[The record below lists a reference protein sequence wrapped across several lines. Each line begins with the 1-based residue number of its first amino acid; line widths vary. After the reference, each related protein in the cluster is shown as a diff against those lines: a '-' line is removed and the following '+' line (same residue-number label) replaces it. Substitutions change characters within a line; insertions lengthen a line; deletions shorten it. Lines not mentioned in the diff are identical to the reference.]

1 MENKYDVYI
10 SYSAADIEF
19 VKRLEHEL
27 NANGITCWVD
37 YKNLSGGMIWANEV
51 SSVIKNIVEDSK
63 LFICILSSNVKEGGH
78 MENEISTACRH
89 GAKFILP
96 IFIDDSKPPRHLDYL
111 LSSFNSIYTDKKSE
125 LSGVTD
131 TVQTILGK
139 NAWVFVSH
147 SNKDFGKIVKL
158 RNKLE
163 ERYYKPLLFFLK
175 CLDDDKEIFEL
186 IKREI
191 KARDRFILCDSKN
204 SRHSKWVQREIDY
217 IKSLN
222 RPYEIIDIESSDKEI
237 DEAIDRF
244 DHRSTVYIWSTDSSF
259 NHIVAYELMKKSFR
273 VSLLPMDFYQNYTSN
288 QQITD
293 GYVLL
298 LISRKLTDEE
308 SASINIWAKQACQY
322 TYPVVISEDAFANWE
337 LYRELQNLD
346 GIKTRAY
353 LLNSD
358 KANEVVIS
366 FKSDTERANA
376 LVNHFVE
383 LDSRNNNKK
392 DNLI

>member
-63 LFICILSSNVKEGGH
+63 LFICILSSNVKEGGQ
-78 MENEISTACRH
+78 MENDISIACMH

-96 IFIDDSKPPRHLDYL
+96 IFIDDSKLPGHLDFL
-111 LSSFNSIYTDKKSE
+111 LSSFNSIYTSIDSE
-125 LSGVTD
+125 LSGVID
-131 TVQTILGK
+131 AVQTILGK

-147 SNKDFGKIVKL
+147 SNKDFIKIIKL

-163 ERYYKPLLFFLK
+163 EKFYKPLLFFLK

-298 LISRKLTDEE
+298 LISRKLTDKET
-308 SASINIWAKQACQY
+308 ASISIWAKQACQY

-353 LLNSD
+353 LLNYD
-358 KANEVVIS
+358 KANEVIIS

-383 LDSRNNNKK
+383 LDSRNNNRK